1 MIPAHSCYRHQV
13 ESQVRVGIAGLGRS
27 GWGIHARLIEGLPDQ
42 VRVAAV
48 YDPLAARRDE
58 AVQRFTSAAHVCAAH
73 GDFAALLA
81 DPGVDVVVV
90 AVPSHLHADYSIAA
104 LRAGKHVVCEKPM
117 ATSVADAERMTAAAA
132 ETGKLLTVFQN
143 YRYRDDVIK
152 VREIAAS
159 GVLGRIVMVRIANH
173 GFARR
178 WDWQTL
184 QRYGGGSMNNTGPHL
199 IDMGLL
205 LFGAAEPEVTC
216 VRDRV
221 RTLGDA
227 DDHVLIVLRAP
238 GAPTVQIEI
247 TAACAYPQEQWLV
260 MGTEGGL
267 AGSSSALRWRYV
279 KPGSLPER
287 TLSTAPTPDRS
298 YNRDTVQWVEHAW
311 SRDEA
316 GEGPGEGGFYRD
328 LHACI
333 RAGGPLP
340 VPPEQVLTQ
349 MRVMEECRRQAPL
362 APAE

>member
-1 MIPAHSCYRHQV
+1 M
-13 ESQVRVGIAGLGRS
+13 
-27 GWGIHARLIEGLPDQ
+27 
-42 VRVAAV
+42 
-48 YDPLAARRDE
+48 
-58 AVQRFTSAAHVCAAH
+58 
-73 GDFAALLA
+73 
-81 DPGVDVVVV
+81 VVV

-316 GEGPGEGGFYRD
+316 GEGPGEAGFYRD

-340 VPPEQVLTQ
+340 VPPEQVPPEQVLTQ

>member
-1 MIPAHSCYRHQV
+1 MIPAHSCYRHPV
-13 ESQVRVGIAGLGRS
+13 ESQVRIGIAGLGRS
-27 GWGIHARLIEGLPDQ
+27 GWGIHARLIESLPDQ

-48 YDPLAARRDE
+48 YDPLPARREE
-58 AVQRFTSAAHVCAAH
+58 AVGRFGCAAH
-73 GDFAALLA
+73 GDFEALIA

-90 AVPSHLHADYSIAA
+90 AVPSHLHAEYSVAA

-117 ATSVADAERMTAAAA
+117 ATSVAEAERMTAAAA

-143 YRYRDDVIK
+143 YRYRGDVIK
-152 VREIAAS
+152 VREVAAS
-159 GVLGRIVMVRIANH
+159 GVLGRVVMVRITHH

-184 QRYGGGSMNNTGPHL
+184 QRYGGGSMNNTGPHV

-205 LFGAAEPEVTC
+205 LFGDAEPEVTC

-227 DDHVLIVLRAP
+227 DDHVLILLRAP

-267 AGSSSALRWRYV
+267 TGSGSALRWRYV

-287 TLSTAPTPDRS
+287 TLSTEPTPDRS
-298 YNRDTVQWVEHAW
+298 YNRETVEWVEHSWA
-311 SRDEA
+311 SGEA
-316 GEGPGEGGFYRD
+316 DGGPGEAGFYLD

-340 VPPEQVLTQ
+340 VAPEQVLTQ

>member
-1 MIPAHSCYRHQV
+1 M
-13 ESQVRVGIAGLGRS
+13 
-27 GWGIHARLIEGLPDQ
+27 
-42 VRVAAV
+42 AAV
-48 YDPLAARRDE
+48 YDPLPARRDE
-58 AVQRFTSAAHVCAAH
+58 AVQRFGCAAH
-73 GDFAALLA
+73 RDYAALLA

-90 AVPSHLHADYSIAA
+90 AVPSHLHAACSVAA

-132 ETGKLLTVFQN
+132 EADGLLTVFQN
-143 YRYRDDVIK
+143 YRYRGDVIK
-152 VREIAAS
+152 VREVAAS
-159 GVLGRIVMVRIANH
+159 GVLGRIVLVRIVNH

-205 LFGAAEPEVTC
+205 LFGDSEPEVTC

-227 DDHVLIVLRAP
+227 DDHVLILLRAP

-247 TAACAYPQEQWLV
+247 TAACAFPQEQWLV

-267 AGSSSALRWRYV
+267 TGSGSALRWRYV
-279 KPGSLPER
+279 QPGSLPER
-287 TLSTAPTPDRS
+287 TLSTEPTPDRS
-298 YNRDTVQWVEHAW
+298 YNREAVQWVEHSW
-311 SRDEA
+311 SKDDP
-316 GEGPGEGGFYRD
+316 GEGPGEAGFYRE

-333 RAGGPLP
+333 RAGGPPP

-362 APAE
+362 APVG

>member
-1 MIPAHSCYRHQV
+1 MK
-13 ESQVRVGIAGLGRS
+13 SQLGVGIAGLGRS
-27 GWGIHARLIEGLPDQ
+27 GWGIHARLIEGLPDR

-48 YDPLAARRDE
+48 YDPLPARREE
-58 AVQRFTSAAHVCAAH
+58 AVARFACAAH
-73 GDFAALLA
+73 QGFAALLA
-81 DPGVDVVVV
+81 DRGVEVVVV
-90 AVPSHLHADYSIAA
+90 AVPSHLHAEYSIAA

-143 YRYRDDVIK
+143 YRYRGDVIK

-159 GVLGRIVMVRIANH
+159 GVLGRIVQVRIAHH

-184 QRYGGGSMNNTGPHL
+184 QRFGGGSMNNTGPHL

-205 LFGAAEPEVTC
+205 LFGNAEPEVFC

-227 DDHVLIVLRAP
+227 DDHVLILLRGA

-247 TAACAYPQEQWLV
+247 TAGCAYPQQQWLV

-267 AGSSSALRWRYV
+267 AGSGSALRWRYV
-279 KPGSLPER
+279 KPGSQPER
-287 TLSTAPTPDRS
+287 TLSTEPTPDRS
-298 YNRDTVQWVEHAW
+298 YNRETVEWVEHSW
-311 SRDEA
+311 SSDEA
-316 GEGPGEGGFYRD
+316 GAGPGDAGFYHD
-328 LHACI
+328 LHACV
-333 RAGGPLP
+333 RTGGPAP
-340 VPPEQVLTQ
+340 VAPAQVLTQ

-362 APAE
+362 APAR

>member
-1 MIPAHSCYRHQV
+1 MASNV
-13 ESQVRVGIAGLGRS
+13 GVGIAGLGRS
-27 GWGIHARLIEGLPDQ
+27 GWAIHARLIEGLPDH

-48 YDPLAARRDE
+48 YDPLAARREE
-58 AVQRFTSAAHVCAAH
+58 AVARFACTAHE
-73 GDFAALLA
+73 DFAKLID
-81 DPGVDVVVV
+81 DPGVEVVVV
-90 AVPSHLHADYSIAA
+90 AVPSHLHAEYAIAA

-117 ATSVADAERMTAAAA
+117 ATGVRDAELMTAAAA
-132 ETGKLLTVFQN
+132 ETGRLLTVFQN
-143 YRYRDDVIK
+143 YRYRGDVIK
-152 VREIAAS
+152 VREVTAS
-159 GVLGRIVMVRIANH
+159 GVLGRIVLVRIVNH
-173 GFARR
+173 GFSRR

-227 DDHVLIVLRAP
+227 DDHVLILLRAA

-260 MGTEGGL
+260 MGTEGGMS
-267 AGSSSALRWRYV
+267 GSGSALRWRYV

-287 TLSTAPTPDRS
+287 TLSTEPTPDRS
-298 YNRDTVQWVEHAW
+298 YNRDPVEWAEHSW
-311 SRDEA
+311 SRDES
-316 GEGPGEGGFYRD
+316 GRGPGEADFYRELYAALRD
-328 LHACI
+328 GQPA
-333 RAGGPLP
+333 P
-340 VPPEQVLTQ
+340 VTPEQVLKQ

-362 APAE
+362 AAFA